1 MAQSWY
7 IYILKCSD
15 GSLYTGVTT
24 DIERRLHEHNHS
36 SRGARYTRA
45 RRPLSLA
52 YREPAESRAQACRRE
67 WEIKQLSAVDK
78 RRLISAQQKK
88 SR

>member
-1 MAQSWY
+1 MKQPWY
-7 IYILKCSD
+7 VYILECSD

-24 DIERRLHEHNHS
+24 DLERRLHEHNHS
-36 SRGARYTRA
+36 PRAARYTRA

-52 YREPAESRAQACRRE
+52 YREAAGSRAEACRRE
-67 WEIKQLSAVDK
+67 WEIKQLSAAAK
-78 RRLISAQQKK
+78 QQLISAQQQK

>member
-1 MAQSWY
+1 MQQSWY
-7 IYILKCSD
+7 VYILECSD

-24 DIERRLHEHNHS
+24 DPERRLHEHNHS
-36 SRGARYTRA
+36 PRGARYTRA

-52 YREPAESRAQACRRE
+52 YQEPADSRAHACRRE
-67 WEIKQLSAVDK
+67 WEIKQLSAGAK
-78 RRLISAQQKK
+78 RRLISAQRQK